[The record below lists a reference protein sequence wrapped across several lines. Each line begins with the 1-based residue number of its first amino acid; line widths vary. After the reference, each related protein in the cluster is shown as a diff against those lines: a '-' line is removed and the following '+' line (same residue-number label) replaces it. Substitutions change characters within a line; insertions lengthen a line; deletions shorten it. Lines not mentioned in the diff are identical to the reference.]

1 MATSQNRNNSK
12 LGTPTTLVR
21 GGAAAGPA
29 SKTNTAKQNYTAK
42 TLGNDHGS
50 ISFGS
55 IHKQGDVTADVMLQA
70 SDGRHGI
77 VLDKDGSR
85 KGCTQVTAP
94 GRITIDAGLDK
105 KEAEDTLM
113 IHSWNGNICI
123 IASNGKLRLQGT
135 DIELVAVG
143 EGGSKGNIRMK
154 ATETIELDGKK
165 IIGNAKTLCK
175 IVSSGKVEMAA
186 NTCMNIYGSLIRNA
200 TDAVANKDGKNGGK
214 NFQSLNNIV

>member
-1 MATSQNRNNSK
+1 MATSSNRNNSK
-12 LGTPTTLVR
+12 LGTPTTLTK
-21 GGAAAGPA
+21 GGGV

-55 IHKQGDVTADVMLQA
+55 IHKQGDVTSDVMLQA
-70 SDGRHGI
+70 SHGI

-85 KGCTQVTAP
+85 KGCTQITAP

-123 IASNGKLRLQGT
+123 VATNGKLRLQGT
-135 DIELVAVG
+135 DIELVAIG

-154 ATETIELDGKK
+154 ASETIELDGKK

-175 IVSSGKVEMAA
+175 MVSSGQVEMSA
-186 NTCMNIYGSLIRNA
+186 NTAMNIFGSLIRNT
-200 TDAVANKDGKNGGK
+200 TDAVANKDGKNGGQLLQ
-214 NFQSLNNIV
+214 NLQNLIG